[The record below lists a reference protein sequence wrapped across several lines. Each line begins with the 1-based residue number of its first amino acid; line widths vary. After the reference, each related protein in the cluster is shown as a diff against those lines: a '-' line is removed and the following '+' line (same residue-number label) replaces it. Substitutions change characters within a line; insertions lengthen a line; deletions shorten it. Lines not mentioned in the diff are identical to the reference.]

1 MAPRTIYLNSTR
13 SSKTQRAH
21 FAIWVPSAQQPTSG
35 SLINVVGAPMIGF
48 AHEFK
53 RCYEPAK
60 STEPYEMWPIGEVDS
75 AHIFDWPEGGCS
87 IRTDPKGDLEIAAAQ
102 VPAPGISRDFMAPVN
117 DTTNRRCQE
126 WTMEYVRYL
135 VAKGY
140 LGGEAIEI
148 VQSKRDHP
156 THGIGLRRVAPQ
168 LGNGC

>member
-75 AHIFDWPEGGCS
+75 VHIFDWPEGGCS

-117 DTTNRRCQE
+117 D
-126 WTMEYVRYL
+126 
-135 VAKGY
+135 
-140 LGGEAIEI
+140 
-148 VQSKRDHP
+148 
-156 THGIGLRRVAPQ
+156 LRRDI
-168 LGNGC
+168 LGVRRLKLFSLSVTILLMGLAYGELLRSWGTDVEERSGDVGICNSVS